1 MHLLTKWKRQYR
13 YSFFALRDIITTM
26 SKLEIKNLSFSYDGS
41 NKVIDDISFSVEKGT
56 FVSVLGHNGSG
67 KSTLAKLIVGLL
79 EKAGGQ
85 IFFNDV
91 EITDKN
97 LRDLQTKT
105 SLIFQNPDNQFIGST
120 VEDDIAFGL
129 ENRCFPH
136 NQMQAEIE
144 RFADSV
150 NMLDHLKK
158 EPINLSGG
166 QKQRIALAGA
176 LILRP
181 EILILDEATS
191 MLDPKGKSTVRR
203 VIDRIHKE
211 NKELTIISI
220 THDIDEALLSDK
232 VLILSKGKLVK
243 EGKPQDI
250 LRDESALLEVKLDMP
265 FVYKLEKE
273 LKEIGINSNAENID
287 QLVEDIWA
295 SK

>member
-1 MHLLTKWKRQYR
+1 
-13 YSFFALRDIITTM
+13 M
-26 SKLEIKNLSFSYDGS
+26 SKLEIKHLSFSYDGS
-41 NKVIDDISFSVEKGT
+41 NKVVDDISFKVEKGT
-56 FVSVLGHNGSG
+56 FVSILGHNGSG

-79 EKAGGQ
+79 EKNEGQ
-85 IFFNDV
+85 VFFNDV
-91 EITDKN
+91 EVDRKTI
-97 LRDLQTKT
+97 RDLQVKT

-136 NQMQAEIE
+136 DQMQAEIE
-144 RFADSV
+144 KYADSV
-150 NMLDHLKK
+150 GMLDYLKK

-166 QKQRIALAGA
+166 QKQRVALAGA
-176 LILRP
+176 LILKP

-203 VIDRIHKE
+203 VIDRIHKQ

-243 EGKPQDI
+243 EGKPEEI
-250 LRDESALLEVKLDMP
+250 LRDEETLVSIKLDMP
-265 FVYKLEKE
+265 FVYKIEKE
-273 LKEIGINSNAENID
+273 LKEIGIDSKAENID

>member
-1 MHLLTKWKRQYR
+1 M
-13 YSFFALRDIITTM
+13 RDIITTM

-79 EKAGGQ
+79 EKESGQ

-91 EITDKN
+91 EIDDKN

-105 SLIFQNPDNQFIGST
+105 SLIFQNPDNQFVGST

-136 NQMQAEIE
+136 DQMQAEIE

-166 QKQRIALAGA
+166 QKQRVALAGA

-273 LKEIGINSNAENID
+273 LKEIGINSEAENID